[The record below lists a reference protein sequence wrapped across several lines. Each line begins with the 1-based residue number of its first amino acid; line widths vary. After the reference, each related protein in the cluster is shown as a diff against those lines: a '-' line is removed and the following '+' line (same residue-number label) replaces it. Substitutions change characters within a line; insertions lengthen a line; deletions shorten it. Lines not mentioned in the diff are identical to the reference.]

1 MVDSQSTPARQRP
14 STVTISSY
22 LLFLFLAC
30 QVISL
35 IVTLST
41 IGKTRDVLRDAY
53 SGSTAEGADQV
64 ANFVFAFALGA
75 GILVLLL
82 AVVLAVLA
90 IFNNRGSNGSR
101 ITTWIVGGIMV
112 CCTGGTVLNGV
123 GGGSFTTGGNG
134 SGDMP
139 SSQEVQ
145 RRLEEALPSWI
156 TPVSITLG
164 VISLLAL
171 LAALILLALPKSN
184 EFFRKPAAAW
194 EPPTPAPATRA
205 TRRRPASP
213 VTRRLPASRAIR
225 RVVSRAIRRRRARH
239 PVRSSRRPRRRP
251 APTGRTTR
259 RRRTAPVRP
268 RRRPV
273 DRWIST
279 TPTIPPSRLQ
289 PDAYRRDPSCRTP
302 NRHRP
307 AGPPWSCWPRPC
319 CW

>member
-22 LLFLFLAC
+22 LLYLFLAC

-41 IGKTRDVLRDAY
+41 IGKTRDVLRDVY
-53 SGSTAEGADQV
+53 STSTAEGADQV

-112 CCTGGTVLNGV
+112 CCTGGTVLNGA
-123 GGGSFTTGGNG
+123 GGGSFTTGGNT

-139 SSQEVQ
+139 SSEEVQ

-156 TPVSITLG
+156 APVSITLG

-194 EPPTPAPATRA
+194 EPPTPGTSYPGYPQASGQPGYPQAPGQPGYPQAPGQ
-205 TRRRPASP
+205 PA
-213 VTRRLPASRAIR
+213 
-225 RVVSRAIRRRRARH
+225 H
-239 PVRSSRRPRRRP
+239 PSSGEP
-251 APTGRTTR
+251 GY
-259 RRRTAPVRP
+259 
-268 RRRPV
+268 
-273 DRWIST
+273 
-279 TPTIPPSRLQ
+279 PPSGEPGYPSTPGQAPGSEQ
-289 PDAYRRDPSCRTP
+289 PPSGTDRPDDTP
-302 NRHRP
+302 PADRP
-307 AGPPWSCWPRPC
+307 GPTPPSTS
-319 CW
+319 

>member
-35 IVTLST
+35 ILTLST

-53 SGSTAEGADQV
+53 SSSTAEGADQV

-123 GGGSFTTGGNG
+123 GGGFTTGGNSG
-134 SGDMP
+134 GDMP
-139 SSQEVQ
+139 SSEEVQ

-156 TPVSITLG
+156 APVTITLG

-194 EPPTPAPATRA
+194 EPPTPGTSYPGYPQASGQPGYPQAPGQ
-205 TRRRPASP
+205 PGYP
-213 VTRRLPASRAIR
+213 
-225 RVVSRAIRRRRARH
+225 
-239 PVRSSRRPRRRP
+239 SSGEPSYP
-251 APTGRTTR
+251 SSGEPGYPSTPGQAPGSEQPGT
-259 RRRTAPVRP
+259 
-268 RRRPV
+268 
-273 DRWIST
+273 
-279 TPTIPPSRLQ
+279 PPSAPPSGPSGTDR
-289 PDAYRRDPSCRTP
+289 PDDTPPADRPGPTPPST
-302 NRHRP
+302 
-307 AGPPWSCWPRPC
+307 S
-319 CW
+319 

>member
-1 MVDSQSTPARQRP
+1 MVESQSTPARQRP

-35 IVTLST
+35 ILTLST

-53 SGSTAEGADQV
+53 SSSTAEGADQV

-123 GGGSFTTGGNG
+123 GGGFTTGGNSG
-134 SGDMP
+134 GDMP
-139 SSQEVQ
+139 SSEEVQ

-156 TPVSITLG
+156 APVTITLG

-171 LAALILLALPKSN
+171 LAALILLALPRSN

-194 EPPTPAPATRA
+194 EPPTPGTSYPGYPQASGQPGYPQAPGQ
-205 TRRRPASP
+205 PGYP
-213 VTRRLPASRAIR
+213 
-225 RVVSRAIRRRRARH
+225 
-239 PVRSSRRPRRRP
+239 SSGEPSYP
-251 APTGRTTR
+251 SSGEPGYPSTPGQAPGSEQPGTPPSAPPSGPSGTGRPDDTPP
-259 RRRTAPVRP
+259 ADRP
-268 RRRPV
+268 G
-273 DRWIST
+273 
-279 TPTIPPSRLQ
+279 PTPPST
-289 PDAYRRDPSCRTP
+289 S
-302 NRHRP
+302 
-307 AGPPWSCWPRPC
+307 
-319 CW
+319 